1 LAARAVTTAAAE
13 AGERLAL
20 VHAVAR
26 GGNQVALVVAGPSRV
41 PAADAAPRPTE
52 RALA

>member
-1 LAARAVTTAAAE
+1 VVTAAAE
-13 AGERLAL
+13 AGDGLAL

-26 GGNQVALVVAGPSRV
+26 GGNQVAIVVAGPGSRRERSS
-41 PAADAAPRPTE
+41 PRPATE